1 MLYTFHCSLDNSFI
15 VQRAHTMIS
24 EMVIDIQGLQM
35 ISIISIYICSSFNVG
50 LSLITFD
57 TAVMFY
63 SSSLRPTFTAL
74 VHGFSPC

>member
-35 ISIISIYICSSFNVG
+35 ISIISIYIY
-50 LSLITFD
+50 
-57 TAVMFY
+57 AA
-63 SSSLRPTFTAL
+63 AL
-74 VHGFSPC
+74 MWDYLFLLLTQPLCFIHLH